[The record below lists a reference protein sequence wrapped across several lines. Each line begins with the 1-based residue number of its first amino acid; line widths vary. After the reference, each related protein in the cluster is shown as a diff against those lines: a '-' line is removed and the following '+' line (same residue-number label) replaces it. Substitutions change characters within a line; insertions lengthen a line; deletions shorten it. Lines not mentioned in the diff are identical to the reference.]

1 MRLTMIGHSTV
12 LIEAAGCRILTDPFF
27 GRFGNPAYARIQ
39 PPAMSPEELRA
50 VDLVLVSHNHWDH
63 VDRHFLRLL
72 DRQVPV
78 VAPAVSTWITRL
90 KGAKN
95 VVGLR
100 PWEERQFG
108 VVKVTAVPAH
118 HIARTI
124 GFLIEAESKRVYFA
138 GDTYFGQFM
147 ERIGAQAR
155 PDVALM
161 PVTSYRIPMTMGE
174 KGALRAVRALHPAT
188 VVPIHL
194 GLAPR
199 SPLLRT
205 AETPERFRDL
215 VRAAGLPTEVAI
227 LRNGESREF

>member
-12 LIEAAGCRILTDPFF
+12 LIEAAGCRILTDPYF
-27 GRFGNPAYARIQ
+27 GHFGNPAYARIQ
-39 PPAMSPEELRA
+39 PPAMPAENLRA
-50 VDLVLVSHNHWDH
+50 VDLVLISHNHWDH
-63 VDRHFLRLL
+63 IDRRFMRLVDP
-72 DRQVPV
+72 QVPV
-78 VAPAVSTWITRL
+78 VAPAGRTWITRL

-100 PWEERQFG
+100 PWGERSFG
-108 VVKVTAVPAH
+108 AVKVTAVPAH
-118 HIARTI
+118 HIALAI

-147 ERIGAQAR
+147 ERIGSQAR
-155 PDVALM
+155 PDVALI
-161 PVTSYRIPMTMGE
+161 PVVAYRIPMTMGE
-174 KGALRAVRALHPAT
+174 KGALRAVWALRPST

-194 GLAPR
+194 GIAPR

-215 VRAAGLPTEVAI
+215 VRAAGLPVEVAI
-227 LRNGESREF
+227 LREGESREF